1 VVPAFHSR
9 ELDPLLRPYFEPAD
23 DAAAEPAL
31 EALIAGQAAP
41 LVRRVVSVKF
51 RGAASIDARAAQEI
65 DDVCNDVLL
74 QLVRRL
80 RCARLDLGS
89 EPIASFREY
98 VAIAAYRG
106 FDAYL
111 RVKHPERHQLRNRV
125 QYVMRHD
132 PHFFLRKDDNDEW
145 QCGLAAWND
154 CPRRVATG
162 GIDELAR
169 STPGIV
175 VSQVDMLH
183 GVCLTN
189 ALDWVLTTTGSP
201 VRLETLTTYLFK
213 TSTMSRNGDLPRIE
227 TLPDPAP
234 AADTTIEQQSYL
246 RALWAEV
253 LELSAAQRMA
263 LLLNLRS
270 ASGNGVISL
279 FPLLGVATISEIAR
293 AVGRDAASFA
303 AIWNE
308 LPWDDRRIA
317 AAISSTRQQVINFRK
332 SARQRLKR
340 RMRMRDSQL
349 RAGGNN
355 RPEPASS
362 LRGRRSRGTVRRGSE
377 PAGEPNGQPRKGAP
391 QRGTASYRGGDD
403 GVSRTETGRRDA
415 DRG

>member
-1 VVPAFHSR
+1 M
-9 ELDPLLRPYFEPAD
+9 LRPYFEPAD

-51 RGAASIDARAAQEI
+51 RGAASIDARAVEEI

-80 RCARLDLGS
+80 RRARLDLGS

-125 QYVMRHD
+125 RYVMRHD
-132 PHFFLRKDDNDEW
+132 PHFFLRKDDHDEW
-145 QCGLAAWND
+145 QCGLAVWND
-154 CPRRVATG
+154 CPRRVANG
-162 GIDELAR
+162 GIGELAR
-169 STPGIV
+169 STPGIA
-175 VSQVDMLH
+175 VSPVDMLR
-183 GVCLTN
+183 GVSLTN
-189 ALDWVLTTTGSP
+189 ALDCVLTATGSP

-213 TSTMSRNGDLPRIE
+213 TSTKPRTGDQPRIE
-227 TLPDPAP
+227 TLPHPAP

-253 LELSAAQRMA
+253 LELPATQRMA

-293 AVGRDAASFA
+293 AVGRDEASFA

-317 AAISSTRQQVINFRK
+317 AAISSTRQQVINLRK

-349 RAGGNN
+349 RAGSNN

-362 LRGRRSRGTVRRGSE
+362 LHEKRPPTRSRGTNPRGSE
-377 PAGEPNGQPRKGAP
+377 PAGDPNGQPRKRAP
-391 QRGTASYRGGDD
+391 QRGSASYRGGDD
-403 GVSRTETGRRDA
+403 GVPRTETGRRDA